1 MIRLNCFFQSKEDRL
16 DDALAAAKE
25 LTAASLKQDGCI
37 AYDVF
42 ASATSPGV
50 LLICETWRDEAALAA
65 HSASEPFVK
74 NVAIINDCGLL
85 VNSSR
90 GIIYAGHDEHF
101 AETAADAAK
110 NLQEQMAEQLALL

>member
-1 MIRLNCFFQSKEDRL
+1 MLRLNCFFQAKEGRL

-42 ASATSPGV
+42 ASATRPGV

-65 HSASEPFVK
+65 HSASDVFVK
-74 NVAIINDCGLL
+74 CVAIINDCGEMK
-85 VNSSR
+85 
-90 GIIYAGHDEHF
+90 I
-101 AETAADAAK
+101 
-110 NLQEQMAEQLALL
+110 EQFKM

>member
-1 MIRLNCFFQSKEDRL
+1 MLRLNCFFQAKDGPL

-42 ASATSPGV
+42 TSATRPGI

-65 HSASEPFVK
+65 HSASDVFAK
-74 NVAIINDCGLL
+74 CVAVINECGEMK
-85 VNSSR
+85 
-90 GIIYAGHDEHF
+90 IEKF
-101 AETAADAAK
+101 E
-110 NLQEQMAEQLALL
+110 M